1 MQLDL
6 IKIDAE
12 GKTRSIEYVLIGKS
26 PRTGK
31 PAYFLKPGQWVLDP
45 LRALQFESK
54 TAVIDYVRITPELD
68 NNPES
73 YRAIKLDTAVF
84 AYLTNWWTL

>member
-1 MQLDL
+1 MNTETYRARDYL
-6 IKIDAE
+6 
-12 GKTRSIEYVLIGKS
+12 VLIGKDKN
-26 PRTGK
+26 TGK
-31 PAYFLKPGQWVLDP
+31 PHYFVKLGEWIANP
-45 LRALQFESK
+45 LHAHRFESER
-54 TAVIDYVRITPELD
+54 AIIEYVDKTPELD